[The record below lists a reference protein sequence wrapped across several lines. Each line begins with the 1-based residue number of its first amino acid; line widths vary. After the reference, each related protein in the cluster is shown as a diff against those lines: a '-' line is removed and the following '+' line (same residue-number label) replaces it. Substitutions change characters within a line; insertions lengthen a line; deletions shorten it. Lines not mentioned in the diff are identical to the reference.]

1 MSILVSIVLL
11 IVVVYSILGWTLYFM
26 QPSFLYRPIREIL
39 YDPGDMDLAFEK
51 VALQTED
58 GLKLAGWYVP
68 AVGARYTILFCH
80 GNSGNIS
87 HRLDT
92 VNLWNE
98 LGFNIL
104 VFDYR
109 GYGQS
114 QGKPSEEGTYMDAR
128 AAWQWLRTVKHIPA
142 DRIIVH
148 GRSLGGAIAARLAA
162 QVEPAGLI
170 VESTFTS
177 YEDIGKSF
185 YPYLPV
191 HWFASFKY
199 RTIDAVQQVRCP
211 VLVVHSRNDE
221 LVPFEFG
228 RRLFEAA
235 PEPKRFVEIDGSHN
249 DGFLF
254 SGQVYRQGLLD
265 WVLLLDRTA
274 GQAGQGG

>member
-1 MSILVSIVLL
+1 MSIVVSILL
-11 IVVVYSILGWTLYFM
+11 LVVVVYSILAWTLYFM

-51 VALQTED
+51 VILHTAD
-58 GLKLAGWYVP
+58 GLSLAGWYVP
-68 AVGARYTILFCH
+68 ARGARYTVLFCH

-114 QGKPSEEGTYMDAR
+114 QGKPSENGTYLDAQ
-128 AAWQWLRTVKHIPA
+128 AAWDWLLKSKHTRPEQ
-142 DRIIVH
+142 IIIH
-148 GRSLGGAIAARLAA
+148 GRSLGGAIAANLAT
-162 QVEPAGLI
+162 QTEPAGLI
-170 VESTFTS
+170 TESTFTS
-177 YEDIGKSF
+177 YEDIGKKF

-191 HWFASFKY
+191 HWFASFRY
-199 RTIDAVQQVRCP
+199 RTIDAVRQADCP

-228 RRLFEAA
+228 QRLFEAA
-235 PEPKRFVEIDGSHN
+235 SEPKQFVEIDGSHN

-254 SGQVYRQGLLD
+254 SGTTYRQGLLN
-265 WVLLLDRTA
+265 WVSSLGHAARGSLS
-274 GQAGQGG
+274 GG